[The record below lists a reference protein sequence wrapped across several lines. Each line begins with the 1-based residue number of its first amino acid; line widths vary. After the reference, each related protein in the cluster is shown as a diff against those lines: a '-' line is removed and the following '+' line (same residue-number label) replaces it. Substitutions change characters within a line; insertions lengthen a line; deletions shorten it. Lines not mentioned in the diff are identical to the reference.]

1 MIVPH
6 AIEGDSLSHTPIRI
20 GDGVTIGGYA
30 VIMQG
35 CTISDNATIGI
46 GAVLS
51 KNTHVG
57 PGEIWVGVPAKKL
70 NKGE

>member
-1 MIVPH
+1 
-6 AIEGDSLSHTPIRI
+6 
-20 GDGVTIGGYA
+20 
-30 VIMQG
+30 MQG